1 MNLIKH
7 KTNRTIGRDNEQ
19 VNKNI
24 NSSYDD
30 PSFNKNHEKKTQM
43 GHHKSENDRL
53 SKQSYCNEL

>member
-30 PSFNKNHEKKTQM
+30 PSFNKNHEKKNTN
-43 GHHKSENDRL
+43 GPP
-53 SKQSYCNEL
+53 

>member
-7 KTNRTIGRDNEQ
+7 KTNITIGREQ

-30 PSFNKNHEKKTQM
+30 PSFNKNHEKKNTN
-43 GHHKSENDRL
+43 GPP
-53 SKQSYCNEL
+53 